1 MLATTPS
8 FAKMRE
14 MAANVKRDPP
24 ADPVT
29 RSRAPR
35 AACRLASIPLEYSA
49 MLLASDVGGTK
60 TLLGLFTPDSERPVP
75 IEVGEFVTLDYDGL
89 EPMVREFLGAWKVD
103 ARTIT
108 AACIGVAGA
117 VTDQVARLTNVPWCV
132 DAEAVSQGL
141 GLKRAEV
148 INDLEALAYAVP
160 VLEPSEFTVLQQGIA
175 VPGGNAAVIAAGTGM
190 GIAMLHN
197 VDGRFVPFASEGGH
211 ADFAARTPRELALVA
226 ELTRVFGRVGVEH
239 VISGPGLVNLY
250 QFTHQTFGTG
260 PTITPNS
267 IAPSKLCAGVGP
279 TLGDGDLAGEI
290 YESARAGRCPDCV
303 EALDLFVSAYGSEAG
318 NLALRALATAGVYIG
333 GGIAPKIMPALQSG
347 LFLEAFRAKEPMAD
361 LVATI
366 PVSVILNSDSALL
379 GAAVRA
385 MALTER

>member
-1 MLATTPS
+1 
-8 FAKMRE
+8 MRE
-14 MAANVKRDPP
+14 MASNVKRDVCRT
-24 ADPVT
+24 AD
-29 RSRAPR
+29 S
-35 AACRLASIPLEYSA
+35 SLEYCA
-49 MLLASDVGGTK
+49 MLLASDIGGTK
-60 TLLGLFTPDSERPVP
+60 TLLGLFSPDPERPSP

-103 ARTIT
+103 VRTIS

-117 VTDQVARLTNVPWCV
+117 VTDQVARLTNVPWLV
-132 DAEAVSQGL
+132 DGEAFGPAL

-160 VLEPSEFTVLQQGIA
+160 VLEPGELAVLQQGIA
-175 VPGGNAAVIAAGTGM
+175 MPGGNAAVIAAGTGM
-190 GIAMLHN
+190 GIAMLHT

-211 ADFAARTPRELALVA
+211 ADFAARTPRELELVA
-226 ELTRVFGRVGVEH
+226 DLTRVFGRVGVEL
-239 VISGPGLVNLY
+239 VISGPGLVNIY

-260 PTITPNS
+260 PTMTPNS
-267 IAPSKLCAGVGP
+267 LAPAQLCAGVGMSRNYP
-279 TLGDGDLAGEI
+279 ELPGRI
-290 YESARAGRCPDCV
+290 YESARERRCQHCV
-303 EALDLFVSAYGSEAG
+303 EAFDMFVSAYGSETG

-333 GGIAPKIMPALQSG
+333 GGIAPKILPALESG

-366 PVSVILNSDSALL
+366 PVSVILNPDSGLL

-385 MALTER
+385 MALSPSR